1 MNKFKEMVVYYP
13 SVEHGGM
20 EKNLLNMFNHIAEK
34 KKIKVTFFSTYINN
48 KTKKNISK
56 EINIVQYKTT
66 KKIFFNRFSISIIS
80 FLFFYT
86 KIKKSFSKKNTI
98 IFSAQNSIFAIILS
112 NILGFK
118 VLVRNGNH
126 PWSSLIYA
134 DNFFLGFFSFFLRL
148 FFYNFADKI
157 VVNSSKSKNFFKF
170 FLLNKKKIK
179 CISNSTILNL
189 NLRKKKRKNF
199 FVTAGR
205 LTKQKNLETLIN
217 AFSIF
222 SKKYKD
228 YKLLILGEGTKKK
241 DLINLAKEKKIYNKI
256 VFKNYV
262 NNPLDTFLSSKAY
275 ICTSL
280 YEGLPNSII
289 EALNAYTPVISTN
302 CLSGPEEILNG
313 GKYGYL
319 IPLKDY
325 KTLANKMVYVVEN
338 YKLAIKKSSLGH
350 KSLKRYNVKEI
361 TSKYLMEIND
371 LFAK

>member
-1 MNKFKEMVVYYP
+1 MNKFKEIVVYYP
-13 SVEHGGM
+13 SVENGGM

-34 KKIKVTFFSTYINN
+34 KKIKVSLFSIYINN
-48 KTKKNISK
+48 KIKKNISK
-56 EINIVQYKTT
+56 EINIVQYKTK

-86 KIKKSFSKKNTI
+86 KIKKNFSKKNTI

-118 VLVRNGNH
+118 ILIRNGNH

-134 DNFFLGFFSFFLRL
+134 DNFFLSFFSFFSRL
-148 FFYNFADKI
+148 FFYNFSDKI
-157 VVNSSKSKNFFKF
+157 VVNSFKSKNFFNF

-228 YKLLILGEGTKKK
+228 YKLLIFGEGIKKK
-241 DLINLAKEKKIYNKI
+241 DLINLAK
-256 VFKNYV
+256 
-262 NNPLDTFLSSKAY
+262 
-275 ICTSL
+275 
-280 YEGLPNSII
+280 
-289 EALNAYTPVISTN
+289 
-302 CLSGPEEILNG
+302 
-313 GKYGYL
+313 
-319 IPLKDY
+319 
-325 KTLANKMVYVVEN
+325 
-338 YKLAIKKSSLGH
+338 
-350 KSLKRYNVKEI
+350 
-361 TSKYLMEIND
+361 
-371 LFAK
+371 